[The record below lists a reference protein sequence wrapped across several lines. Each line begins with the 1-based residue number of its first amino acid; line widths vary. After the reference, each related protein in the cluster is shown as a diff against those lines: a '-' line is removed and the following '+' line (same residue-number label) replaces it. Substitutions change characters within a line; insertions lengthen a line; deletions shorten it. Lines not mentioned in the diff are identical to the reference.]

1 MTGAEGRQQ
10 PLAGRAGAG
19 DREIRQVVDALCAE
33 LGVSA
38 RAKERRAAIESRV
51 TQAYLKGRRQP
62 LDLVH
67 AGLEGHA

>member
-1 MTGAEGRQQ
+1 MTGAETRKVPPAAWPGTSE
-10 PLAGRAGAG
+10 
-19 DREIRQVVDALCAE
+19 REIRQVVDALCAE

-38 RAKERRAAIESRV
+38 RAKARRAEIESRV